1 MRGEPSYLDKED
13 YGKVP
18 QYLGQVREEIK
29 REKDMIDRYVKE
41 QMGIEDAEPEQLE
54 DMSESERNNLLNALK
69 AKWQSVNNKYQ
80 KMTHIVLL
88 DTTGQVRRKEQ
99 MEGELKQLE
108 ADIERLQKPGPI
120 MIRKWYVFYEEIEF
134 SSGM

>member
-120 MIRKWYVFYEEIEF
+120 MIRK
-134 SSGM
+134 